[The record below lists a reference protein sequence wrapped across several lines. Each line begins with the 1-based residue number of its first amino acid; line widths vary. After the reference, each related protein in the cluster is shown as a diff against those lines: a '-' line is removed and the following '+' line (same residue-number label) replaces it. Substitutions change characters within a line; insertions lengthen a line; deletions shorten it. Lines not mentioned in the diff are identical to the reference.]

1 MSVLKRNRSESQLE
15 FYNTATKVRAELTRF
30 VMNEK
35 VVPKRWRP
43 VFTFPMVEHLIK
55 LFDSITAANTIY
67 PQNLREAVK
76 RREYQTE
83 AIITVEQ
90 IFQLLQYLLT
100 TLPVDANKFR
110 PVTQLLIEEAKLL
123 RGWRKADYKFIK
135 EFTEQGEGNKE
146 TKNDKG
152 NAL

>member
-67 PQNLREAVK
+67 PQNLR
-76 RREYQTE
+76 
-83 AIITVEQ
+83 
-90 IFQLLQYLLT
+90 
-100 TLPVDANKFR
+100 
-110 PVTQLLIEEAKLL
+110 
-123 RGWRKADYKFIK
+123 
-135 EFTEQGEGNKE
+135 
-146 TKNDKG
+146 
-152 NAL
+152 